1 MCSFISQR
9 GKWGGFYFAR
19 QLLSYLG
26 GQQSDPYGVSNN
38 RMVCFCSRKSGSA
51 KVIVR
56 TLRTMCQD
64 KYR

>member
-1 MCSFISQR
+1 MCPFISQR
-9 GKWGGFYFAR
+9 GRRGGFYFAR

-26 GQQSDPYGVSNN
+26 GQQSDPYVVSNN

-56 TLRTMCQD
+56 TLRTIRQD
-64 KYR
+64 KHR